1 MLGIIGRQFTT
12 SKTGHRSTCNVVLP
26 QIGAWGG
33 IHPDETS
40 AEDVILLRL
49 LVPMQDIGKSVGVIQ
64 SLKADDPCHG
74 APQRRL
80 AAAFPEIAS
89 GRRRDTISTSDL
101 KRKQMMC

>member
-1 MLGIIGRQFTT
+1 MQCGVT
-12 SKTGHRSTCNVVLP
+12 SNVC
-26 QIGAWGG
+26 AWGG

-74 APQRRL
+74 APQRHL

-89 GRRRDTISTSDL
+89 GRPCDMISMNNL
-101 KRKQMMC
+101 KRKQMMS